1 MVEWVSRALLAL
13 LAIAVGVNAQNGTL
27 GQWTRAKLGLDGSG
41 RSIGTASASRS
52 GPAADVPAGV
62 GFADPLPTG
71 QLISVFG
78 DPRDGGSRR
87 HEGIDLAAP
96 EGTTVYSVA
105 GGVVTRAGDAG
116 RCGLRVAI
124 RHSGNEGAES
134 IYCHLSRIGVAVGD
148 AIDGPGVPIGQVGD
162 TGNATGTTPHL
173 HFEIRYRGTPLD
185 PQPLI
190 GR

>member
-1 MVEWVSRALLAL
+1 MVTEWVSRALLAL
-13 LAIAVGVNAQNGTL
+13 LAIAIGVNAQAGTL
-27 GQWTRAKLGLDGSG
+27 GRWARAKLGLDGTG
-41 RSIGTASASRS
+41 RAIGTASAPRP
-52 GPAADVPAGV
+52 GPAGV

-71 QLISVFG
+71 RLSSVFG
-78 DPRDGGSRR
+78 DPRDGGARR

-96 EGTTVYSVA
+96 EGTTIYSVA

-134 IYCHLSRIGVAVGD
+134 IYCHLSRIGVSVGD
-148 AIDGPGVPIGQVGD
+148 QIDGPGVPIGQVGD

-173 HFEIRYRGTPLD
+173 HFEIRFRGTPLD